1 MFGKKKTA
9 PKKSVP
15 AKKASRS
22 GQLNGA
28 PRAVHGNV
36 GRSVPTGAPTNRPK
50 SAPQANVRGKS
61 APQNGSPNR
70 TENNPAQGRPAPQN
84 AQKPASRKGLFK
96 KNGRKPANNPA
107 QGRPAPQ
114 NAQKPASRKGL
125 FKKNGRK
132 PANNL
137 AQGRPAP
144 NNAQK
149 PASRKGLFKKNGK
162 KPANNP
168 AQGRPAPQNAQKPV
182 AKPLKPVPEQ
192 ARKAADRATLAKT
205 RTEQPKRPYRGG
217 NYTLYFI
224 LAAVVVGIVLAVLS
238 NTVLFKCGTIEVS
251 GATRYSAD
259 EIIAGSGVKTG
270 DNLLHIDEKKAAESV
285 MNTFAFVD
293 NVQVK
298 KYYPTKIVI
307 EITEAVN
314 WFALVQDGKTNVI
327 SRGERVLGELPADGL
342 VVLKGFEAQSLEVG
356 ARLSSAVEAKNK
368 VAEEIFNAA
377 EKVGLEKMTE
387 IDITDRFSIKITVDG
402 RIVLN
407 IGSSNQLESKLR
419 VAQALIEKEIGEDER
434 VSVLLTNPEKVAVE
448 SIQPERKP
456 TSSSSDKQTSDNS
469 SGNSSDLAENSS
481 SQPQE

>member
-1 MFGKKKTA
+1 MNDKRLYQGSEKMFGKKKAA
-9 PKKSVP
+9 PKKGVP
-15 AKKASRS
+15 AKKTPQS
-22 GQLNGA
+22 GQRNGA
-28 PRAVHGNV
+28 PQAVHGNV
-36 GRSVPTGAPTNRPK
+36 GRSAPTGAAANRPVN
-50 SAPQANVRGKS
+50 APQANARGNS
-61 APQNGSPNR
+61 APQNGSPS
-70 TENNPAQGRPAPQN
+70 RPAPNN

-96 KNGRKPANNPA
+96 KKGKKPANNPA

-125 FKKNGRK
+125 FKKNG
-132 PANNL
+132 
-137 AQGRPAP
+137 
-144 NNAQK
+144 
-149 PASRKGLFKKNGK
+149 K

-168 AQGRPAPQNAQKPV
+168 VQSRNANNSAQGRPAPQNAQKPA

-251 GATRYSAD
+251 GTTRYSAD
-259 EIIAGSGVKTG
+259 EIIAGSGIKTG

-327 SRGERVLGELPADGL
+327 SRGARVLGELPADGL

-356 ARLSSAVEAKNK
+356 AHLSSAVEAKNK

-387 IDITDRFSIKITVDG
+387 IDITDRFSIKITVDS
-402 RIVLN
+402 RVVLN

-434 VSVLLTNPEKVAVE
+434 VSILLTNPEKVAVE

-469 SGNSSDLAENSS
+469 ADFSDNSSGNSSDLAENSS
-481 SQPQE
+481 SQPQG

>member
-70 TENNPAQGRPAPQN
+70 T
-84 AQKPASRKGLFK
+84 
-96 KNGRKPANNPA
+96 ANNPA

-125 FKKNGRK
+125 FKNGR
-132 PANNL
+132 
-137 AQGRPAP
+137 
-144 NNAQK
+144 
-149 PASRKGLFKKNGK
+149 

-168 AQGRPAPQNAQKPV
+168 AQGRPAPNNAQRPA

-285 MNTFAFVD
+285 MSTFAFVD

-469 SGNSSDLAENSS
+469 SGNSSDLAENTS
-481 SQPQE
+481 SQPHE

>member
-28 PRAVHGNV
+28 SRAVHGNV
-36 GRSVPTGAPTNRPK
+36 GRSVPTGVPANRPK
-50 SAPQANVRGKS
+50 SAPQANVSGKS

-70 TENNPAQGRPAPQN
+70 TANNPAQGRPAPQNAQKSASRKGLFKKNGKKPAKNPAQGRPAPNN

-114 NAQKPASRKGL
+114 NAQKPA
-125 FKKNGRK
+125 
-132 PANNL
+132 
-137 AQGRPAP
+137 
-144 NNAQK
+144 
-149 PASRKGLFKKNGK
+149 
-162 KPANNP
+162 
-168 AQGRPAPQNAQKPV
+168 

-469 SGNSSDLAENSS
+469 SGNSSDLAENTS

>member
-15 AKKASRS
+15 AKKAPRS

-28 PRAVHGNV
+28 SRAVHGNV
-36 GRSVPTGAPTNRPK
+36 GRSVPTGVPTNRPK

-70 TENNPAQGRPAPQN
+70 TANNPAQGRPAPNN
-84 AQKPASRKGLFK
+84 AQKPALRKGLFK

-125 FKKNGRK
+125 FKKNG
-132 PANNL
+132 
-137 AQGRPAP
+137 
-144 NNAQK
+144 
-149 PASRKGLFKKNGK
+149 K

-168 AQGRPAPQNAQKPV
+168 AQGRPAPNGSQKPA

-285 MNTFAFVD
+285 MSTFAFVD

-469 SGNSSDLAENSS
+469 SGNSSDLAENTS

>member
-28 PRAVHGNV
+28 SRAVHGNV
-36 GRSVPTGAPTNRPK
+36 GRSVPTGVPANRPK
-50 SAPQANVRGKS
+50 SAPQANVSGKS

-70 TENNPAQGRPAPQN
+70 TANNPAQGRPAPQN
-84 AQKPASRKGLFK
+84 AQKSASRKGLFK

-107 QGRPAPQ
+107 QGRPAP
-114 NAQKPASRKGL
+114 
-125 FKKNGRK
+125 
-132 PANNL
+132 
-137 AQGRPAP
+137 

-149 PASRKGLFKKNGK
+149 PA
-162 KPANNP
+162 
-168 AQGRPAPQNAQKPV
+168 

-469 SGNSSDLAENSS
+469 SGNSSDLAENTS

>member
-15 AKKASRS
+15 AKKAPRS

-36 GRSVPTGAPTNRPK
+36 GRSVPTGVPTNRPK

-70 TENNPAQGRPAPQN
+70 TANNPARGRPALQN
-84 AQKPASRKGLFK
+84 AQKSASRKGLFK

-132 PANNL
+132 PANNP

-149 PASRKGLFKKNGK
+149 PA
-162 KPANNP
+162 
-168 AQGRPAPQNAQKPV
+168 

-285 MNTFAFVD
+285 MSTFAFVD

-469 SGNSSDLAENSS
+469 SGNSSDLAENTS

>member
-15 AKKASRS
+15 AKKTPRS

-36 GRSVPTGAPTNRPK
+36 GRSVPTGAPANRPK
-50 SAPQANVRGKS
+50 SAPQANVSGKS

-70 TENNPAQGRPAPQN
+70 TANNPAQSRPVPNN
-84 AQKPASRKGLFK
+84 AQKSASRKGLFK

-107 QGRPAPQ
+107 QGRPAP
-114 NAQKPASRKGL
+114 
-125 FKKNGRK
+125 NG
-132 PANNL
+132 
-137 AQGRPAP
+137 
-144 NNAQK
+144 
-149 PASRKGLFKKNGK
+149 
-162 KPANNP
+162 
-168 AQGRPAPQNAQKPV
+168 AQKPV

>member
-15 AKKASRS
+15 AKKTPRS

-36 GRSVPTGAPTNRPK
+36 GRSVPTGAPANRPK
-50 SAPQANVRGKS
+50 SAPQANVSGKS

-70 TENNPAQGRPAPQN
+70 TANNPAQSRPVPNNAQKSASRKGLFKKNGKKPANNPVQSRPAPQN
-84 AQKPASRKGLFK
+84 GSPNRPANNPAQSRTAPNNAQKSASRKGLFK

-107 QGRPAPQ
+107 QGRPAP
-114 NAQKPASRKGL
+114 
-125 FKKNGRK
+125 NG
-132 PANNL
+132 
-137 AQGRPAP
+137 
-144 NNAQK
+144 
-149 PASRKGLFKKNGK
+149 
-162 KPANNP
+162 
-168 AQGRPAPQNAQKPV
+168 AQKPV

-259 EIIAGSGVKTG
+259 EIIAVSGVKTG

-456 TSSSSDKQTSDNS
+456 TSSSSDKQASDNS

>member
-70 TENNPAQGRPAPQN
+70 TANNPAQGRPAPQNAQKPASRKGLFKNGRKPANNPAQGRPAPQN

-107 QGRPAPQ
+107 QGRPAP
-114 NAQKPASRKGL
+114 
-125 FKKNGRK
+125 
-132 PANNL
+132 
-137 AQGRPAP
+137 
-144 NNAQK
+144 NNAQ
-149 PASRKGLFKKNGK
+149 
-162 KPANNP
+162 
-168 AQGRPAPQNAQKPV
+168 RPA

-285 MNTFAFVD
+285 MSTFAFVD

-469 SGNSSDLAENSS
+469 SGNSSDLAENTS
-481 SQPQE
+481 SQPHE

>member
-61 APQNGSPNR
+61 APLNGSPNR
-70 TENNPAQGRPAPQN
+70 TANNPAQGRPAPQNAQKSASRKGLFKKNGKKPANNPAQSRPAPQN

-107 QGRPAPQ
+107 QGRPAP
-114 NAQKPASRKGL
+114 
-125 FKKNGRK
+125 
-132 PANNL
+132 
-137 AQGRPAP
+137 
-144 NNAQK
+144 NNAQ
-149 PASRKGLFKKNGK
+149 
-162 KPANNP
+162 
-168 AQGRPAPQNAQKPV
+168 RPA

-307 EITEAVN
+307 EITEAVK

-469 SGNSSDLAENSS
+469 SGNSSDLAENTS

>member
-15 AKKASRS
+15 AKKTPRS

-36 GRSVPTGAPTNRPK
+36 GRSVPTGAPANRPK
-50 SAPQANVRGKS
+50 SAPQANVSGKS

-70 TENNPAQGRPAPQN
+70 TANNPAQSRPVPNN
-84 AQKPASRKGLFK
+84 AQKSASRKGLFK

-107 QGRPAPQ
+107 QGRPAP
-114 NAQKPASRKGL
+114 
-125 FKKNGRK
+125 NG
-132 PANNL
+132 
-137 AQGRPAP
+137 
-144 NNAQK
+144 
-149 PASRKGLFKKNGK
+149 
-162 KPANNP
+162 
-168 AQGRPAPQNAQKPV
+168 AQKPV

-259 EIIAGSGVKTG
+259 EIIAVSGVKTG

-456 TSSSSDKQTSDNS
+456 TSSSSDKQASDNS

>member
-28 PRAVHGNV
+28 SRAVHGNV

-70 TENNPAQGRPAPQN
+70 T
-84 AQKPASRKGLFK
+84 
-96 KNGRKPANNPA
+96 ANNPA
-107 QGRPAPQ
+107 QGRPSPQ
-114 NAQKPASRKGL
+114 
-125 FKKNGRK
+125 
-132 PANNL
+132 
-137 AQGRPAP
+137 
-144 NNAQK
+144 NAQK

-168 AQGRPAPQNAQKPV
+168 AQGRPAPQNAQKPA

-285 MNTFAFVD
+285 MSTFAFVD

-377 EKVGLEKMTE
+377 EKVGLKKMTE

-469 SGNSSDLAENSS
+469 SGNSSDLAENTS

>member
-70 TENNPAQGRPAPQN
+70 T
-84 AQKPASRKGLFK
+84 
-96 KNGRKPANNPA
+96 ANNPA

-114 NAQKPASRKGL
+114 
-125 FKKNGRK
+125 
-132 PANNL
+132 
-137 AQGRPAP
+137 
-144 NNAQK
+144 NAQK

-168 AQGRPAPQNAQKPV
+168 AQGRPAPQNAQKPA

-285 MNTFAFVD
+285 MSTFAFVD

-469 SGNSSDLAENSS
+469 SGNSSDLAENTS

>member
-70 TENNPAQGRPAPQN
+70 TANNPAQGRPAPQN
-84 AQKPASRKGLFK
+84 AKKPASRKGLFK

-107 QGRPAPQ
+107 QGRPAP
-114 NAQKPASRKGL
+114 
-125 FKKNGRK
+125 
-132 PANNL
+132 
-137 AQGRPAP
+137 

-149 PASRKGLFKKNGK
+149 PA
-162 KPANNP
+162 
-168 AQGRPAPQNAQKPV
+168 

-469 SGNSSDLAENSS
+469 SGNSSDLAENTS
-481 SQPQE
+481 SQPHE

>member
-70 TENNPAQGRPAPQN
+70 TANNPARGRPALQN
-84 AQKPASRKGLFK
+84 AQKSASRKGLFK

-132 PANNL
+132 PANNP

-149 PASRKGLFKKNGK
+149 PA
-162 KPANNP
+162 
-168 AQGRPAPQNAQKPV
+168 

-285 MNTFAFVD
+285 MSTFAFVD

-469 SGNSSDLAENSS
+469 SGNSSDLAENTS